1 VAHANHQLAILLDRF
16 LYLSARFTHPPGRNA
31 TDVARAHFDQA
42 QRELFNLAQA
52 ICALANPTVQRKLDL
67 LREEI
72 MVQLGLELR
81 TRATGASIMRRSHP
95 RPILWW
101 EYQITPELS
110 HDPTIVGN
118 AVLKPYVKKL
128 KEALRAQA
136 AVIRARSS
144 SPF

>member
-1 VAHANHQLAILLDRF
+1 VTHEHRKLAILLDRF
-16 LYLSARFTHPPGRNA
+16 IFLSARYTHPPGRNA

-52 ICALANPTVQRKLDL
+52 ICAIVNPAVQHRLDL

-72 MVQLGLELR
+72 MAQLGLELR
-81 TRATGASIMRRSHP
+81 TRATGASIMRRKHP

-101 EYQITPELS
+101 EYQITPELA

-118 AVLKPYVKKL
+118 AVLRPYVKKL
-128 KEALRAQA
+128 KDALREQA
-136 AVIRARSS
+136 AIIRARSS